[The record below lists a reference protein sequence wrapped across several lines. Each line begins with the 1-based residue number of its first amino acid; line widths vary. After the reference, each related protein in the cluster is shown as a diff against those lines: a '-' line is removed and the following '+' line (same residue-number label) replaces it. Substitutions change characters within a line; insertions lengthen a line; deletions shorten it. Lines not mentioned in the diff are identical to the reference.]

1 MPKAYANRL
10 CFLSDRR
17 FGPFHRLRDLCHG
30 RSRFRVGFEFAQILL
45 GPRFADRGFPFRHML
60 LFLAGWSTQLN
71 YLYSVRARPTTS
83 GRKIRPGPNAK
94 SDGIDAIG
102 FRAEGGHSI
111 RHAFVDV
118 TRNSA
123 FMQARARD
131 RTAGGAPRAPRRCA
145 ARGSARIVTWRKH
158 CEAKS
163 ARSAF
168 IAAPNHDRGDEVHN
182 ARQLQAPRR
191 TRHR

>member
-60 LFLAGWSTQLN
+60 LFLAGWSTRLN
-71 YLYSVRARPTTS
+71 HLYSVRARPTTS

-94 SDGIDAIG
+94 IDGIDAIG
-102 FRAEGGHSI
+102 FGAEGGDSI
-111 RHAFVDV
+111 RRAFVDV

-123 FMQARARD
+123 FYS
-131 RTAGGAPRAPRRCA
+131 
-145 ARGSARIVTWRKH
+145 SARPRPCRWVSATGSKTMRREGVWVRNV
-158 CEAKS
+158 AK
-163 ARSAF
+163 ALRSEKPAQCLHGR
-168 IAAPNHDRGDEVHN
+168 PE
-182 ARQLQAPRR
+182 P
-191 TRHR
+191 